1 MARGFGG
8 RRRGRSAGM
17 RLAFEHLEARR
28 LLNASIDIAADGSL
42 VYSTDPAAVQ
52 TLRVSRTGN
61 VYTFAVGTAENPIDV
76 TNNSAGLT
84 TTGSGTTTVT
94 VTAPTRLQFEAVS
107 DGQTIRVQSTGV
119 ATQIVLMGDQEK
131 VILGDDASAGTGGVR
146 ALQGPITVSAATGSE
161 MNSLLVDD
169 GPSAYAAGVKPSYVV
184 SATTIT
190 SNTAAVAADFKGI
203 TYSGVSTLTVK
214 GTSAASSPSPLY
226 LVTGTAGG
234 VATTID
240 GSVGPAHRDFSILGT
255 ASATGS
261 KLAIKSA
268 GDAGVSVASIDAPV
282 TYQGGASSTIYL
294 ESVRGAN
301 YGIDSDFVV
310 LGSSGAA
317 NIKVANFWNHTGSL
331 SGTPNWFL
339 TRASGAGYAA
349 LRDRDNPAIG
359 GLFFQPGSVH
369 SLVINASGNQGASL
383 MVDYSTGD
391 PLPYGPATGAAGEP
405 KVGLTYVGATGVHPG
420 SKYALSF
427 VGAPPSGAFSTE
439 AVTALPL
446 YRGTIELTEASGGV
460 RNIAYQLT
468 ATAPLIDD
476 ATTAASYRWFYD
488 IMAGSVN
495 GLRTLPN
502 GTVVSAKVDSTLI
515 IAAGVSITEDQALA
529 LTEANAAAFMANY
542 LVTSK
547 TSVRILRGWSTGSV
561 TTILNYISNVDKST
575 QDKLPVAGL
584 QKLSIEDASPASL
597 PTADVIRIQSTP
609 IDISVFGVQNDAS
622 DSMVLYLAGTVDALS
637 VGLDGGSGTNPDDG
651 EPYEDKLFIAA
662 GGLDLS
668 AANFVPLG
676 TGAFQ
681 IPALPDLSTTITVR
695 NYEDVQVYN
704 SSALNFT
711 LQPRAITAAA
721 RSPLVN
727 VVAGILTTSIDGFSP
742 EGLTATIVW
751 GDGTY
756 SAGTIQAIPGVP
768 SAYQIIGTHTYAE
781 AGVYTPR
788 IFMDGAGTAVATVA
802 GVPIT
807 FQVDG
812 STGTT
817 ATAPALYGRL
827 AASSDSGV
835 SDSDGITNV
844 VLPTF
849 QGASAIAGA
858 WIDLYAIT
866 TGAGGTIVRL
876 GSIASDSTGAWAIT
890 STVPLADGTYT
901 IRAVSTSTSTW
912 ANGSYTFTTPLVIDT
927 VGPRIWSL
935 TAAPLSSRVSIGVRD
950 YGGQANSGTGVDL
963 ARANEAASYAFATS
977 NGAARPI
984 ASILV
989 SPGSTNGIQTVN
1001 LNFGSRI
1008 VDGAYLLTVLSSAG
1022 RTFGIRDIA
1031 GNPLDGS
1038 FNGTFPSGGS
1048 NTGADFRARLT
1059 FAGYRL
1065 SAIRQA

>member
-42 VYSTDPAAVQ
+42 VYKTDPAAAQ
-52 TLRVSRTGN
+52 TLVVSRTGN

-76 TNNSAGLT
+76 TSNAASLP

-94 VTAPTRLQFEAVS
+94 VTGPARLQFDAVS
-107 DGQTIRVQSTGV
+107 DSQTIRVQSTGV
-119 ATQIVLMGDQEK
+119 ATQIVLTGDSEK
-131 VILGDDASAGTGGVR
+131 VILGDDVSAATGGVR

-161 MNSLLVDD
+161 LNSLLVDD
-169 GPSAYAAGVKPSYVV
+169 GPAVYAAGVKPTYAV

-190 SNTAAVAADFKGI
+190 STNATVAADFKGI

-214 GTSAASSPSPLY
+214 GTSDTTSPSPLY
-226 LVTGTAGG
+226 LIKGTAGG
-234 VATTID
+234 VVTTID
-240 GSVGPAHRDFSILGT
+240 GSVGPAHRDFSIIGT

-268 GDAGVSVASIDAPV
+268 GDASVSVASIDAPV

-294 ESVRGAN
+294 ESVRGTN

-317 NIKVANFWNHTGSL
+317 NIKVANFWNHTSSL

-349 LRDRDNPAIG
+349 LRDQDNPAVG

-369 SLVINASGNQGASL
+369 SLGINASGNQGASL

-391 PLPYGPATGAAGEP
+391 PLPYGPATGTAGEP
-405 KVGLTYVGATGVHPG
+405 NVGLTYVGATGIHPG
-420 SKYALSF
+420 SKYALAF
-427 VGAPPSGAFSTE
+427 VGSPPSGAFSTE

-446 YRGTIELTEASGGV
+446 YRGTIALTEASGGL

-476 ATTAASYRWFYD
+476 ATTATSYRWFYD
-488 IMAGSVN
+488 IMAGAVD
-495 GLRTLPN
+495 GQRTLPD
-502 GTVVSAKVDSTLI
+502 GTVVSAKVDSTLTI
-515 IAAGVSITEDQALA
+515 SAGVSITEGQALA
-529 LTEANAAAFMANY
+529 LSEANAAAYLASY
-542 LVTSK
+542 LVSAK
-547 TSVRILRGWSTGSV
+547 SSVRILRGWSLGSV
-561 TTILNYISNVDKST
+561 TTVLNYVSNVDKVT
-575 QDKLPVAGL
+575 QDKLPVDGL

-622 DSMVLYLAGTVDALS
+622 DSMVLYLAGTADAIS
-637 VGLDGGSGTNPDDG
+637 VGLDGGSGSNPNDG

-668 AANFVPLG
+668 ASNFVPLG
-676 TGAFQ
+676 TGSFQ
-681 IPALPDLSTTITVR
+681 IPALPGLSTTIAVR

-704 SSALNFT
+704 SSALTFT
-711 LQPRAITAAA
+711 LQPKTITTTA

-727 VVAGILTTSIDGFSP
+727 VVAGILTTTIDGFSP
-742 EGLTATIVW
+742 EGLAATIVW

-756 SAGTIQAIPGVP
+756 SDGTIQAISGNP
-768 SAYQIIGTHTYAE
+768 SAYEIVGTHTYTN
-781 AGVYTPR
+781 AGVYTPK
-788 IFMDGAGTAVATVA
+788 IYVSGAGTTETTIA

-812 STGTT
+812 SSGTT

-849 QGASAIAGA
+849 QGVSGIAGA
-858 WIDLYAIT
+858 WIDVYAIT
-866 TGAGGTIVRL
+866 AGAGGTIVRL
-876 GSIASDSTGAWAIT
+876 GSVASDAAGAWTIT

-901 IRAVSTSTSTW
+901 IQAVSTSTSTW

-935 TAAPLSSRVSIGVRD
+935 TAAPLSSRISIGVRD
-950 YGGQANSGTGVDL
+950 FGGQADAGTGVDL
-963 ARANEAASYAFATS
+963 ARARDAASYTFATS

-984 ASILV
+984 ASIIV
-989 SPGSTNGIQTVN
+989 SPGSTNGVQTVS
-1001 LNFGSRI
+1001 LTFGSRI

-1022 RTFGIRDIA
+1022 RTFGIQDIA

-1038 FNGTFPSGGS
+1038 FSGTFPSGGS

-1059 FAGYRL
+1059 FAGSRL
-1065 SAIRQA
+1065 STIRKA